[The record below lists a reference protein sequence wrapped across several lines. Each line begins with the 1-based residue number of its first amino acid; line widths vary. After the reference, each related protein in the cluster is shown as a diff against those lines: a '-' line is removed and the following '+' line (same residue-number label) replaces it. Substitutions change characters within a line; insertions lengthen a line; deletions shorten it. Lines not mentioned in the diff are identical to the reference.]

1 MKKII
6 VLLSLIGLSASVFG
20 VDFKLADKQ
29 AANKAGY
36 EADLA
41 YVESL
46 TGIAEG
52 ETYIKDETLEQY
64 KIVTICNI
72 KLSAFHFGKD
82 AAFCE
87 KARAEAKELF
97 YANVAKL
104 SNRSVFQLA
113 MRVND
118 YQLAASKFGELI
130 KVQSAPEVIN
140 NAVALY
146 KNGAISKDVAVAA
159 LMEASVKE
167 IKVSWYASLSKAVAN
182 IPTRG
187 LDGKAF
193 MSREQK
199 KEFYGN
205 FIELNSVTA
214 ESADF
219 LGACVTQFNLVK

>member
-1 MKKII
+1 
-6 VLLSLIGLSASVFG
+6 
-20 VDFKLADKQ
+20 
-29 AANKAGY
+29 
-36 EADLA
+36 
-41 YVESL
+41 
-46 TGIAEG
+46 
-52 ETYIKDETLEQY
+52 
-64 KIVTICNI
+64 
-72 KLSAFHFGKD
+72 
-82 AAFCE
+82 
-87 KARAEAKELF
+87 
-97 YANVAKL
+97 
-104 SNRSVFQLA
+104 
-113 MRVND
+113 MRIYD

-140 NAVALY
+140 NAIVLY
-146 KNGAISKDVAVAA
+146 KNNAISKDVAVAA

-167 IKVSWYASLSKAVAN
+167 IKVSWYAPLSKAVAN